1 MLSFS
6 NSFKGNSKISKSF
19 LKRKEE
25 IIKMIRKKI
34 FLYVIFPLLTIF
46 LLSSIVIGCSKNKE
60 NKQTTS
66 AVESKTSETTS
77 AQASETQ
84 VTSIPTS
91 TKESVT
97 EGTNYLDL
105 YEGLHITG
113 TPIDVDIKSYRLK
126 IGGAVDKELSLTFD
140 DVKKMESVREEIELV
155 CPGFFVDKGF
165 WTGVNVID
173 LLNLAGIKKE
183 AKNVEFISID
193 SSYTQTLPIEKIKG
207 DGFLIAYKFNDKEFS
222 KYHGYPLRL
231 TAKGE
236 AGSYWVKWLGEI
248 NVVAD

>member
-1 MLSFS
+1 M
-6 NSFKGNSKISKSF
+6 NT
-19 LKRKEE
+19 RKKAL
-25 IIKMIRKKI
+25 IKMIRKKI
-34 FLYVIFPLLTIF
+34 FLYIIF
-46 LLSSIVIGCSKNKE
+46 LILVVLLLSLVVSSCSKEKVQVTTAAE
-60 NKQTTS
+60 DKSTESTS
-66 AVESKTSETTS
+66 AP
-77 AQASETQ
+77 ASETQ
-84 VTSIPTS
+84 VTSNPTS
-91 TKESVT
+91 TKESAT

-113 TPIDVDIKSYRLK
+113 TPIDVDIKSYRLN
-126 IGGAVDKELSLTFD
+126 ISGAVDKELSLTFD
-140 DVKKMESVREEIELV
+140 DIKKMESVREEIELV
-155 CPGFFVDKGF
+155 CPGFFVDKGY

-193 SSYTQTLPIEKIKG
+193 GSYTQTLPIEKIKG
-207 DGFLIAYKFNDKEFS
+207 DGYLIAYQFNDKEFS

-248 NVVAD
+248 NVVTD